1 MRGARRIRRAP
12 LSLGLW
18 STIVALAS
26 VKTAGGL
33 EIPRLQA
40 IPLPQQQISFQLDE
54 RELARYYFS
63 PDAIRPFVYP
73 VVGPS
78 GRSLTRMGH
87 PGDPHLHSHHNSV
100 WFSFSKIH
108 GVDFWTDRGGGRI
121 RHAYIEQLEDG
132 NENAFAL
139 TVGEWLDQGGRVLL
153 RERRYVGVKL
163 LGEKEWM
170 LLLELQL
177 EPATS
182 APLIVEQGSFGPIG
196 VRMAKWISVHYGG
209 GRIRSSEGAEGE
221 EAIFRRPARWV
232 DYSGPVAAGVIEGI
246 TLMDHPANPRHPAPF
261 HVRADGWMGTLLALQ
276 EPYVIEP
283 GGRLQLRYGLYV
295 HEGVPAAAKIEGVW
309 KRFASEPLRPP
320 LGPPQS
326 RQDCLHGGFRRYT
339 TPREFKTQRECEEF
353 IRGGK

>member
-1 MRGARRIRRAP
+1 M
-12 LSLGLW
+12 
-18 STIVALAS
+18 VALAS

-40 IPLPQQQISFQLDE
+40 IPLPQQQISFQLDG
-54 RELARYYFS
+54 RELARYHFS

-100 WFSFSKIH
+100 WFSFCKIH

-121 RHAYIEQLEDG
+121 R
-132 NENAFAL
+132 
-139 TVGEWLDQGGRVLL
+139 
-153 RERRYVGVKL
+153 
-163 LGEKEWM
+163 
-170 LLLELQL
+170 
-177 EPATS
+177 
-182 APLIVEQGSFGPIG
+182 
-196 VRMAKWISVHYGG
+196 
-209 GRIRSSEGAEGE
+209 SSEGGEGE

-232 DYSGPVAAGVIEGI
+232 DYSGPVAAGVMEGI

-261 HVRADGWMGTLLALQ
+261 HVREDGWMGTLLALQ

-283 GGRLQLRYGLYV
+283 GARLQLRYGLYV

-326 RQDCLHGGFRRYT
+326 RRDCLHGGFRRYT
-339 TPREFKTQRECEEF
+339 TPQEFKTQRECEEF